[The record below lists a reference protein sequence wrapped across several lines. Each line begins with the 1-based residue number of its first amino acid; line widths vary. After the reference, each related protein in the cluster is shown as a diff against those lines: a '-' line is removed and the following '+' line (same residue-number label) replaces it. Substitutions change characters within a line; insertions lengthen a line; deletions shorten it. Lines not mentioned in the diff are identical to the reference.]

1 MADDEEEKG
10 KKGGKRKKK
19 EKKKKIVISLYINQT
34 PYEFGCLCTFCTKI
48 PAVLHCAECTDF
60 YCLDCDATAHSTKKR
75 RGHIRNQL
83 SKLDKDTAGRKV
95 TYAVRYH
102 GHLLMLQAKCRAT
115 FRRFFDAKTL
125 CHYYY
130 NPVYRTTSWR
140 KPYCLR
146 KTELLPFMTEEQG
159 AALMQVLYR
168 KWIARQKVISL
179 INLYYRKIFDRLRG
193 RFYYAF
199 NGKSK
204 LLPRQSWRPPRFFGM
219 RGYMK
224 DILPIFTPDVACIV
238 IQRKWRALSVRK
250 MLWALTRAAYDQIW
264 DPVNGRW
271 TYFHRETE
279 ILYDQKPL
287 LMKYQPW
294 DPDNV
299 LEWSVERVSLFLR
312 RIGLKQYVKP
322 LANYGVDGRSLAL
335 LDDEDFDN
343 LEIWNRVHRRKIQ
356 YEVKRIFT
364 LDTKKESM
372 GEAHAQVKYTIIYIV
387 Y

>member
-1 MADDEEEKG
+1 
-10 KKGGKRKKK
+10 
-19 EKKKKIVISLYINQT
+19 
-34 PYEFGCLCTFCTKI
+34 
-48 PAVLHCAECTDF
+48 
-60 YCLDCDATAHSTKKR
+60 
-75 RGHIRNQL
+75 
-83 SKLDKDTAGRKV
+83 
-95 TYAVRYH
+95 
-102 GHLLMLQAKCRAT
+102 MLQKRCRAL

-130 NPVYRTTSWR
+130 NPKYHTTSWR

-146 KTELLPFMTEEQG
+146 KTELLPFLTEEQG

-168 KWIARQKVISL
+168 KWRARQKIISL
-179 INLYYRKIFDRLRG
+179 IKLYYRKIFDRLRG

-204 LLPRQSWRPPRFFGM
+204 LLPRQSWRAPRYFGM
-219 RGYMK
+219 RGFMK
-224 DILPIFTPDVACIV
+224 DILPVYTPDVACII

-271 TYFHRETE
+271 TYFHRESE
-279 ILYDQKPL
+279 ILYEEKPR

-299 LEWSVERVSLFLR
+299 LEWNVERVSLFLR
-312 RIGLKQYVKP
+312 RIGLKQYVKQ

-343 LEIWNRVHRRKIQ
+343 IEIWNKVHRRKIQ

-364 LDTKKESM
+364 LDTKKEAM
-372 GEAHAQVKYTIIYIV
+372 GDAHAEVCLYLSIPFIEHAHNLLSLSPNRFSHPLFFFCF
-387 Y
+387 